1 MCMMK
6 KKLLSLLATA
16 VITMTAC
23 GDSTDNGGVEQLLDH
38 ATNLIEAGDYDAAL
52 MTIDSLRKNYP
63 NDVDARKKALNLY
76 QRASLAQA
84 QADLANT
91 DSLMTIV
98 SKEYSELKTRVERD
112 RAQLKATYE
121 ETESLN
127 LAKAKLDS
135 LKVRFDMQCAK
146 IKYIHKKQKE

>member
-6 KKLLSLLATA
+6 KKLPSLLATV
-16 VITMTAC
+16 VIAMTAC
-23 GDSTDNGGVEQLLDH
+23 GDSTDNGGVERLLDH

-52 MTIDSLRKNYP
+52 MTIDSLRKSYP